1 MPNAAFHT
9 HRCPRQPPFERPL
22 VKAIVLAAG
31 RGERMRPL
39 TDVTPKPLLPVHGK
53 PLIEW
58 HLAALARDGVRE
70 VVVNTAWLEDQIVDT
85 LGDGARFGLSLH
97 YSREGRDH
105 GGALETAGGIATA
118 LPLLRGAP
126 QASDRDCFW
135 VVSGD
140 IYMPGF
146 RFDAAV
152 TQRFAASDRLAH
164 LWLVPNPPY
173 HPQGD
178 FGLSADGLGL
188 ADSVGPDG
196 QRWTYANIAL
206 CRAALFDGIAPGTR
220 AALGPLLFS
229 AMRAQRVSAEI
240 YRGPWENVGT
250 PAQWEAL
257 NAAGA

>member
-1 MPNAAFHT
+1 MKNAPSDL
-9 HRCPRQPPFERPL
+9 HRRPRQRPIERAP

-39 TDVTPKPLLPVHGK
+39 TDTTPKPLLPVRGK

-58 HLAALARDGVRE
+58 HLHALARDGVRD
-70 VVVNTAWLEDQIVDT
+70 VVVNTAWLESQIVDT
-85 LGDGARFGLSLH
+85 LGDGSRFGLSLH

-118 LPLLRGAP
+118 LPLLRGVAQAP
-126 QASDRDCFW
+126 DADCFW
-135 VVSGD
+135 AVSGD

-146 RFDAAV
+146 HFDAALA
-152 TQRFAASDRLAH
+152 QRFAASDRLAH

-173 HPQGD
+173 HPKGD

-188 ADSVGPDG
+188 ADGAGPDG

-206 CRAALFDGIAPGTR
+206 CRAALFDGIASGTR
-220 AALGPLLFS
+220 CALGPLLFS

-250 PAQWEAL
+250 PAQWAAL
-257 NAAGA
+257 NAADA

>member
-1 MPNAAFHT
+1 M
-9 HRCPRQPPFERPL
+9 
-22 VKAIVLAAG
+22 KAIVLAAG

-39 TDVTPKPLLPVHGK
+39 TDTTPKPLLPVNGK

-58 HLAALARDGVRE
+58 HLEALARDGIRE
-70 VVVNTAWLEDQIVDT
+70 AVVNTAWLEDRIVDT
-85 LGDGARFGLSLH
+85 LGDGSRFGLALH
-97 YSREGRDH
+97 YSLEGRDH

-126 QASDRDCFW
+126 EATDGDCFW

-140 IYMPGF
+140 IYVPGF

-152 TQRFAASDRLAH
+152 AQRFAASNQLAH

-173 HPQGD
+173 HPAGD
-178 FGLSADGLGL
+178 FGLAADGHGL
-188 ADSVGPDG
+188 ADAAGPDG
-196 QRWTYANIAL
+196 LRWTYANIAL

-220 AALGPLLFS
+220 AALGPLLFT
-229 AMRAQRVSAEI
+229 AMRAQRVSAEV

-257 NAAGA
+257 NACAA

>member
-1 MPNAAFHT
+1 M
-9 HRCPRQPPFERPL
+9 
-22 VKAIVLAAG
+22 KAIVLAAG

-39 TDVTPKPLLPVHGK
+39 TDTTPKPLLPVKGK

-58 HLAALARDGVRE
+58 HLEALARDGIRE
-70 VVVNTAWLEDQIVDT
+70 AVVNTAWLEDRIVDT
-85 LGDGARFGLSLH
+85 LGDGSRFGLALH
-97 YSREGRDH
+97 YSLEGRDH

-118 LPLLRGAP
+118 LPLLRGAR
-126 QASDRDCFW
+126 QATDGDCFW

-140 IYMPGF
+140 IYVPGF
-146 RFDAAV
+146 RFDATVA
-152 TQRFAASDRLAH
+152 QRFAASNQLAH

-173 HPQGD
+173 HPGGD
-178 FGLSADGLGL
+178 FGLAADGHGL
-188 ADSVGPDG
+188 ADGAGPDG
-196 QRWTYANIAL
+196 MRWTYANIAL

-220 AALGPLLFS
+220 AALGPLLFT

-257 NAAGA
+257 NACAA

>member
-1 MPNAAFHT
+1 M
-9 HRCPRQPPFERPL
+9 
-22 VKAIVLAAG
+22 KAIVLAAG

-39 TDVTPKPLLPVHGK
+39 TDATPKPLLPVHGK

-58 HLAALARDGVRE
+58 HLDALACDGIGE
-70 VVVNTAWLEDQIVDT
+70 VVVNTAWLEDQIVDA
-85 LGDGARFGLSLH
+85 LGDGSRFGLALH
-97 YSREGRDH
+97 YSQEGRDH

-126 QASDRDCFW
+126 EAPDGDCFW
-135 VVSGD
+135 VVSAD
-140 IYMPGF
+140 IHMPGF
-146 RFDAAV
+146 RFDGAV
-152 TQRFAASDRLAH
+152 ARRFAASDHLAH

-178 FGLSADGLGL
+178 FGIDADGLGL
-188 ADSVGPDG
+188 ADGPGPDG

-229 AMRAQRVSAEI
+229 AMRAQRVTAEV

>member
-1 MPNAAFHT
+1 M
-9 HRCPRQPPFERPL
+9 
-22 VKAIVLAAG
+22 KAIVLAAG

-39 TDVTPKPLLPVHGK
+39 TDATPKPLLPVHGK

-58 HLAALARDGVRE
+58 HLDALARDGIGE
-70 VVVNTAWLEDQIVDT
+70 VVVNTAWLEDQIVDA
-85 LGDGARFGLSLH
+85 LGDGSRFGLALH
-97 YSREGRDH
+97 YSQEGRDH

-126 QASDRDCFW
+126 EAPDGDCFW
-135 VVSGD
+135 VVSAD
-140 IYMPGF
+140 IHMPGF
-146 RFDAAV
+146 RFDGAV
-152 TQRFAASDRLAH
+152 ARRFAASDHLAH

-178 FGLSADGLGL
+178 FGLSADGHGL
-188 ADSVGPDG
+188 ADGAGPDG

-220 AALGPLLFS
+220 AALGPLLFT
-229 AMRAQRVSAEI
+229 AMRAQRVSAEV

-257 NAAGA
+257 NATGA

>member
-1 MPNAAFHT
+1 LLDAVPDT
-9 HRCPRQPPFERPL
+9 YRCPRQPPFERFP

-39 TDVTPKPLLPVHGK
+39 TDVTPKPLLPVRGK

-58 HLAALARDGVRE
+58 HLHALARDGIHE

-85 LGDGARFGLSLH
+85 LGDGSRFGLALH

-118 LPLLRGAP
+118 LPLLRGEP
-126 QASDRDCFW
+126 QSSDGDCFW
-135 VVSGD
+135 AVSGD
-140 IYMPGF
+140 IYMPSF
-146 RFDAAV
+146 RFDAAQA
-152 TQRFAASDRLAH
+152 QRFAAGDRLAH

-188 ADSVGPDG
+188 ADSAGPDG

-206 CRAALFDGIAPGTR
+206 CRAALFDGIASGTR
-220 AALGPLLFS
+220 AALGPLLFA
-229 AMRAQRVSAEI
+229 AMRAQRVTAEI
-240 YRGPWENVGT
+240 YRGQWENVGT

-257 NAAGA
+257 NADEA

>member
-1 MPNAAFHT
+1 M
-9 HRCPRQPPFERPL
+9 
-22 VKAIVLAAG
+22 KAIVLAAG

-39 TDVTPKPLLPVHGK
+39 TDATPKPLLPVHGK

-58 HLAALARDGVRE
+58 HLDALARDGIGE
-70 VVVNTAWLEDQIVDT
+70 VVVNTAWLEDQIVDA
-85 LGDGARFGLSLH
+85 LGDGSRFGLALH
-97 YSREGRDH
+97 YSQEGRDH

-126 QASDRDCFW
+126 EAPDGDCFW
-135 VVSGD
+135 VVSAD
-140 IYMPGF
+140 IHMPGF
-146 RFDAAV
+146 RFDGAV
-152 TQRFAASDRLAH
+152 ARRFAASDHLAH

-178 FGLSADGLGL
+178 FGLSADGHGL
-188 ADSVGPDG
+188 ADGPGPDG

-229 AMRAQRVSAEI
+229 AMRAQRVTAEV

-257 NAAGA
+257 NGS

>member
-1 MPNAAFHT
+1 M
-9 HRCPRQPPFERPL
+9 
-22 VKAIVLAAG
+22 KAIVLAAG

-39 TDVTPKPLLPVHGK
+39 TDATPKPLLPVHGK

-58 HLAALARDGVRE
+58 HLDALARDGIGE
-70 VVVNTAWLEDQIVDT
+70 VVVNTAWLEDQIVDA
-85 LGDGARFGLSLH
+85 LGDGSRFGLALH
-97 YSREGRDH
+97 YSQEGRDH

-126 QASDRDCFW
+126 EAPDGDCFW
-135 VVSGD
+135 VVSAD
-140 IYMPGF
+140 IHMPGF
-146 RFDAAV
+146 RFDGAV
-152 TQRFAASDRLAH
+152 ARRFAASDHLAH

-178 FGLSADGLGL
+178 FGLSADGHGL
-188 ADSVGPDG
+188 ADGAGPDG

-220 AALGPLLFS
+220 AALGPLLFT
-229 AMRAQRVSAEI
+229 AMRAQRVSAEV